1 MAAAAPT
8 TTDDYAAFLAL
19 HEAQLQAIA
28 VPVHLW
34 PSLHAKLSREV
45 FDAGSYFQLAK
56 DEDGDLHAVVLQDI
70 DPSDDP
76 NAIFLIDH
84 AWTFTTDNNKPR
96 DMLTNVPSLL
106 GRMENLMHIAVA
118 DAADIDARI
127 HVVLQTMWKFVNS
140 YRLGHLKPE
149 EAATIWYVM
158 DEFGSAIEHS
168 DDPTFRMA
176 PFYYANAQCAFSLL
190 WPTDRVEAHDFATLN
205 YVAARDDDTLTALC
219 SALFYPDGQAYSSEL
234 AEIVARRRLH
244 HSDSHLHN
252 ETQFNRDNESV
263 PTETASNTNELPTP
277 IKIWTDLK
285 LMFEHLTDPR
295 FEFTDNE
302 AEAHVVWPT
311 RHIKD
316 YVALYNNPNVHV
328 FNQFP
333 NEKILTCKDLL
344 YETCRRANNNQQP
357 PYMALTFNMETEF
370 PELMQEYIRRDQ
382 AGLDNV
388 WICKPWNLARS
399 LDTEIA
405 TTSAQLAKLAQT
417 GPKVACKYITKPFLI
432 KQRKF
437 DFRFLVM
444 LVDTEPLTLY
454 VSGVYWLRIA
464 NNPFTMDRFD
474 DFQTHFTVMNY
485 TDFGVEIISVAEFE
499 AQFKLEYPLEDWD
512 AVKADIF
519 KSIRSLFEA
528 ATASPPPLGLGKSKK
543 SRALYGVDVMLEWTD
558 DGKIHPVI
566 LETNFHPDCT
576 RACKYFKDFYND
588 LLNVLVLN
596 NPDAAVHGITKL

>member
-1 MAAAAPT
+1 MAGDP
-8 TTDDYAAFLAL
+8 YATFLAL
-19 HEAQLQAIA
+19 HEAQLRAIGA
-28 VPVHLW
+28 PEHLW
-34 PSLHAKLSREV
+34 RSLHDKLSQEV
-45 FDAGSYFQLAK
+45 FDAGNYFQLAK
-56 DEDGDLHAVVLQDI
+56 DEDGELHVVAVQDV
-70 DPSDDP
+70 DPANP
-76 NAIFLIDH
+76 NAIFLVDH
-84 AWTFTTDNNKPR
+84 AWTFTTENNKPR
-96 DMLTNVPSLL
+96 EMLNAIPSLV
-106 GRMENLMHIAVA
+106 GRMENLMQLTVDD
-118 DAADIDARI
+118 DATTEARI
-127 HVVLQTMWKFVNS
+127 NSILQSMWRYVNS

-149 EAATIWYVM
+149 EAGTIWYVM

-168 DDPTFRMA
+168 DEPNFKMA
-176 PFYYANAQCAFSLL
+176 PFYYVPTQCAFSLL
-190 WPTDRVEAHDFATLN
+190 WPTELVEANDFATLN
-205 YVAARDDDTLTALC
+205 YVAATTEDARTALAA
-219 SALFYPDGQAYSSEL
+219 ALFYPGGEYY
-234 AEIVARRRLH
+234 AEQLDEMCARRHAALSVAAH
-244 HSDSHLHN
+244 EL
-252 ETQFNRDNESV
+252 QFQRDNESV
-263 PTETASNTNELPTP
+263 PASMAAAPSDTLPTP

-285 LMFEHLTDPR
+285 LMFEHVTDPR

-302 AEAHVVWPT
+302 ADANVVWPT

-344 YETCRRANNNQQP
+344 YETCRRHHGNKQP

-370 PELMQEYIRRDQ
+370 PELMQEYIRRDE

-388 WICKPWNLARS
+388 WICKPWNMARS

-405 TTSAQLAKLAQT
+405 TNSAQLAKLAQT
-417 GPKVACKYITKPFLI
+417 GPKIACKYITKPFLI

-444 LVDTEPLTLY
+444 LADTDPLQVY

-464 NNPFTMDRFD
+464 NKPFAMDNFD
-474 DFQTHFTVMNY
+474 DFQKHFTVMNY
-485 TDFGVEIISVAEFE
+485 TDFGVEIISQSEFE
-499 AQFKLEYPLEDWD
+499 DQFKLEYPEQNWD

-519 KSIRSLFEA
+519 KSIKSLFEA
-528 ATASPPPLGLGKSKK
+528 ATAHAPPLGLGKSKK

-558 DGKIHPVI
+558 DGQIHPVI

-596 NPDAAVHGITKL
+596 TTDAVVHGVTKL

>member
-1 MAAAAPT
+1 
-8 TTDDYAAFLAL
+8 
-19 HEAQLQAIA
+19 
-28 VPVHLW
+28 
-34 PSLHAKLSREV
+34 REV
-45 FDAGSYFQLAK
+45 FDAGSYFQLAQ

-96 DMLTNVPSLL
+96 DMLTTVPSLL
-106 GRMENLMHIAVA
+106 GRMENLMHIAVV

-205 YVAARDDDTLTALC
+205 YVAARDDDTRTALC

-344 YETCRRANNNQQP
+344 YETCH
-357 PYMALTFNMETEF
+357 
-370 PELMQEYIRRDQ
+370 
-382 AGLDNV
+382 
-388 WICKPWNLARS
+388 
-399 LDTEIA
+399 TEIA